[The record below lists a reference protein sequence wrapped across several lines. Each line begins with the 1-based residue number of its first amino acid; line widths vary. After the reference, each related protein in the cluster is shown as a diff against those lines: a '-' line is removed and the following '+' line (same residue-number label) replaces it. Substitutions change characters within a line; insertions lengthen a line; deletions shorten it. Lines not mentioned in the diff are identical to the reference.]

1 MPCFSSVCKVQSE
14 SLWAAP
20 SLTVAI
26 HLTFLGPLSFPVIPV
41 PAPSLMGDASLEDAE
56 WM

>member
-41 PAPSLMGDASLEDAE
+41 PAPTLMGDASLEDAE
-56 WM
+56 